1 MAPARAAG
9 GMAVRRGLLTGEYGV
24 QVHELPYAE
33 QRSPACNTGLNADAI
48 SALSSLPGDD
58 LGLRAYRPDVTFP
71 IAISCYG

>member
-33 QRSPACNTGLNADAI
+33 QAESSPVRVLLDSGHTG
-48 SALSSLPGDD
+48 
-58 LGLRAYRPDVTFP
+58 RM
-71 IAISCYG
+71 